1 MCWGRGTNAGFGDP
15 GRPQQLLPLGCPGLP
30 SHAPLGLYKEEAD
43 LLPLHKGPR
52 SNLSIMLPLEQRNV
66 HGCSVPI
73 IEGLYTFDSDRP
85 NLAP

>member
-1 MCWGRGTNAGFGDP
+1 MLGLVTQGAPSSSCRW
-15 GRPQQLLPLGCPGLP
+15 GCPGLP
-30 SHAPLGLYKEEAD
+30 SNAPLGLYKEEAD
-43 LLPLHKGPR
+43 SCRFTKCPR